1 MQKYIYQ
8 REHFFLK
15 NISYLCPSLLWFG
28 KAIQNSYIWKKKHMT
43 KIDIHIVLDL
53 DRRLVKDY
61 ETYLQTLYSTI
72 LTLALVRFD
81 SQKWSF

>member
-1 MQKYIYQ
+1 
-8 REHFFLK
+8 
-15 NISYLCPSLLWFG
+15 
-28 KAIQNSYIWKKKHMT
+28 MT